1 MHRPSSERPDVHRL
15 EAIVRELAEQ
25 IDAIRGEFTDA
36 VWEAERVLRE
46 LREVGVAATN
56 GVAPSVVDV
65 ARLGEDANDAREG
78 LKISF
83 TEAMASARQ
92 ADVALVELRS
102 LAARAM
108 LVRAA

>member
-1 MHRPSSERPDVHRL
+1 MHRPSSDRPDVHRL

-25 IDAIRGEFTDA
+25 LDAIRGEFTDA

-56 GVAPSVVDV
+56 GVAPSAVEV

-83 TEAMASARQ
+83 TEAMASARL
-92 ADVALVELRS
+92 ADAALTELRS